1 MEAFA
6 TYTDLETRLNRV
18 FTAPER
24 TWVTALLADASTYLR
39 DDVLG
44 GQQVFPQSTSEF
56 TAYPVGGWIDLPQ
69 HPVVSIQSV
78 TRNGLNVPFT
88 RRDDAI
94 KIDGDEPAV
103 VTFTYGFATSPEMLK
118 RWTCVLVSQ
127 ALIPLELKLGMTV
140 GGLSSVALDD
150 FKVSFASGAE
160 QTGMELSQRNIDS
173 LRTMFGANAFVT
185 ESR

>member
-6 TYTDLETRLNRV
+6 TYTDLEARLNRI
-18 FTAPER
+18 FTASER
-24 TWVTALLADASTYLR
+24 TWVSTLLEDASTYLR

-44 GQQVFPQSTSEF
+44 GQQIFPQSTSQF

-69 HPVVSIQSV
+69 HPVVDVSSV
-78 TRNGLNVPFT
+78 TRNGLAVPFS

-94 KIDGDEPAV
+94 KVDGDEAV
-103 VTFTYGFATSPEMLK
+103 AVTFTYGFVSAPEMLK

-160 QTGMELSQRNIDS
+160 QAGMEISQRNIDAI
-173 LRTMFGANAFVT
+173 RAMYGANAFVT